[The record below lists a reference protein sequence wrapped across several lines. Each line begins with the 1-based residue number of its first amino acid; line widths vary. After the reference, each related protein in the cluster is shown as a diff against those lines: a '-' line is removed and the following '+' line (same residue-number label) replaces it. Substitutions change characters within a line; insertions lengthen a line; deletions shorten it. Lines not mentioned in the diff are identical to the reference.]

1 MERNKDLN
9 VLFDNFNFIL
19 LIEVFVK
26 LDMFI
31 NEIMNYKIIFMR
43 LRS

>member
-1 MERNKDLN
+1 MEINKDLN
-9 VLFDNFNFIL
+9 VLFENLNFIL